1 MLFQFFSF
9 FPLRYYQVRVVL
21 KAPAK
26 LPCKTEVSLPRN
38 TGNSVII
45 MWLFCKDMLQLNF
58 ALSDVS
64 FFVEFILQIVLF
76 FILSVIYQIK
86 VTLTGFEKII
96 DFLRLKTMFSTLVH
110 IILVRYSYQLGSSGL
125 NFLYIM

>member
-1 MLFQFFSF
+1 
-9 FPLRYYQVRVVL
+9 
-21 KAPAK
+21 
-26 LPCKTEVSLPRN
+26 
-38 TGNSVII
+38 
-45 MWLFCKDMLQLNF
+45 MLQLNF

>member
-1 MLFQFFSF
+1 
-9 FPLRYYQVRVVL
+9 
-21 KAPAK
+21 
-26 LPCKTEVSLPRN
+26 
-38 TGNSVII
+38 
-45 MWLFCKDMLQLNF
+45 MLQLNF

-110 IILVRYSYQLGSSGL
+110 IILVRYSYQIGSSGL